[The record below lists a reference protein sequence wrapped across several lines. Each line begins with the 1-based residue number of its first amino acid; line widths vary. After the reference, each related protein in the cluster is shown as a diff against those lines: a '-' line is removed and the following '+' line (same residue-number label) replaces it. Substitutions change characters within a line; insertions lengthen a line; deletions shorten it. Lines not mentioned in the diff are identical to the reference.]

1 LPKAFSPAL
10 FACLLCFLS
19 LTTKAQT
26 ESDIHLRLET
36 RGHTAT
42 ISKLLITPQSQIV
55 TASADKTIR
64 IWDING
70 GRLEEARKILGQIG
84 ATFGEVNAI
93 AISPDG
99 GLLAS
104 GGFFNQPGG
113 RDIGRIRLHDFKT
126 GEIVGV
132 LKDHQNVVLDLAF
145 SPDGKWLASASYDGT
160 VRIWSTKDGYSSKP
174 AYVLSEHS
182 AAVFAV
188 RWLPD
193 SQHLVSGSF
202 DQTVK
207 LWDLQKIAGPL
218 SNSVSTAKHDNRVD
232 SLAVGPDWIASAS
245 DDYTIR
251 LWDFNLNPIR
261 AIRSETHPA
270 GLATHP
276 NGKWLLTGQASQPS
290 QVNVWNTETGTLLYS
305 YKGHENLTK
314 AIGWLDDQTAI
325 SAGGRNHE
333 IDLWRIGFGS
343 ESPQRISRSVG
354 IGERIPAIGLHGESE
369 KTLAYLKKNLSP
381 IDYFFDLSGLSNQG
395 FSITDI
401 NKFEG
406 LPTNFKALSL
416 SHQKGGAYGFEDAVL
431 VIRENEDV
439 KARIV
444 LGAANGFTHRVYG
457 FTPEGL
463 IVSGGANGQL
473 RVYDSNG
480 VEIVRLVGHE
490 GEIRALA
497 IDGKRLLSGATD
509 QTLRV
514 WNLEDVS
521 GTVQPGVSAFI
532 GFNRSNNLLIPTQW
546 IAWTPSGY
554 FSSSPNSERLIGF
567 HVNRGED
574 RAAEFYAGSR
584 FLKDLY
590 RPKLIKLAYEFGR
603 EDFAISEFEKNS
615 GRTLMKTPELLNPE

>member
-1 LPKAFSPAL
+1 
-10 FACLLCFLS
+10 
-19 LTTKAQT
+19 
-26 ESDIHLRLET
+26 
-36 RGHTAT
+36 
-42 ISKLLITPQSQIV
+42 
-55 TASADKTIR
+55 
-64 IWDING
+64 
-70 GRLEEARKILGQIG
+70 
-84 ATFGEVNAI
+84 
-93 AISPDG
+93 
-99 GLLAS
+99 
-104 GGFFNQPGG
+104 
-113 RDIGRIRLHDFKT
+113 
-126 GEIVGV
+126 
-132 LKDHQNVVLDLAF
+132 
-145 SPDGKWLASASYDGT
+145 
-160 VRIWSTKDGYSSKP
+160 
-174 AYVLSEHS
+174 LSEHS

-202 DQTVK
+202 DHTVK
-207 LWDLQKIAGPL
+207 LWHLQKAASQP

-232 SLAVGPDWIASAS
+232 SLAVGPDWIASAG

-261 AIRSETHPA
+261 TIRSETHPA

-314 AIGWLDDQTAI
+314 AIAWIDDQTAI

-343 ESPQRISRSVG
+343 ETPQRISRSVG

-395 FSITDI
+395 FSITEI

-406 LPTNFKALSL
+406 LPTNFGALSL

-431 VIRENEDV
+431 VIKENEEE

-444 LGAANGFTHRVYG
+444 LGAPNGFRHRVYG
-457 FTPEGL
+457 FAPDGL

-480 VEIVRLVGHE
+480 DEIARLVGHD
-490 GEIRALA
+490 GEMRALA

-514 WNLEDVS
+514 WNLENVS
-521 GTVQPGVSAFI
+521 GTIQPGVSAFV

-546 IAWTPSGY
+546 VAWTPSGY
-554 FSSSPNSERLIGF
+554 FSSSPNSEQLIGF
-567 HVNRGED
+567 HLNRGED
-574 RAAEFYAGSR
+574 RAADFYAGSR
-584 FLKDLY
+584 FLEDLY
-590 RPKLIKLAYEFGR
+590 QPQLIKLAYEFGR
-603 EDFAISEFEKNS
+603 EDVAISEYEQKS
-615 GRTLMKTPELLNPE
+615 GLTLMKISELLEPRVYSEKIKQDY